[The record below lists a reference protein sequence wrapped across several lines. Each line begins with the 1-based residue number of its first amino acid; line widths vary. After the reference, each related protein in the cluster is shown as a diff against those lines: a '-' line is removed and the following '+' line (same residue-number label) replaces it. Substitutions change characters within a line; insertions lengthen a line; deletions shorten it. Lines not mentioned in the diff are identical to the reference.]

1 MLRRR
6 ADAVVHSQDGSLQLE
21 VEVKTK
27 RHVTADWAARLLRN
41 MIVHG
46 AGPSAPYF
54 MLALPD
60 RIFLWDIQLRGPEGD
75 ISSLTF
81 EPAEH
86 GPRPDYE
93 ADAAPALSPYLGGTD
108 SLPEL
113 GEEGLNLVVTTWL
126 TDLLNSDPAGLR
138 QRITQPEMQ
147 AMLFDSGLYDAAK
160 LGVIATELALP

>member
-1 MLRRR
+1 MLQRR

-60 RIFLWDIQLRGPEGD
+60 RIYLWDLRRRGPAGG
-75 ISSLTF
+75 ISTLTP
-81 EPAEH
+81 ESAEI
-86 GPRPDYE
+86 GPQPDYE
-93 ADAAPALSPYLGGTD
+93 ADAAPALSPYLGGPQEI
-108 SLPEL
+108 PEL
-113 GEEGLNLVVTTWL
+113 GEEGLILVVTTWL
-126 TDLLNSDPAGLR
+126 TDLLNSDPSGLR
-138 QRITQPEMQ
+138 ERITQPELQ

-160 LGVIATELALP
+160 LGAVATESALP